1 MNTII
6 GKKVAL
12 KPITY
17 DDTENIIR
25 WRNSD
30 FVRNQF
36 LYRELFTRESH
47 EGWLRDKVETG
58 KAVQFIIIER
68 SSGLEIG
75 SAYLRDIDHANR
87 KCEFGI
93 FIGVSEKLGLG
104 YGRESA
110 LLITQYAFSKLQMHK
125 VFLRVLAENDRARKS
140 YRSAG
145 FMEEGFSRDDVWI
158 DGQPH
163 SVVFMARLEDEK

>member
-1 MNTII
+1 MGVRCRVPGRWRAEGVNTII

-75 SAYLRDIDHANR
+75 SAYLRDIGLDRRVAANECGISR
-87 KCEFGI
+87 CELNN
-93 FIGVSEKLGLG
+93 V
-104 YGRESA
+104 
-110 LLITQYAFSKLQMHK
+110 
-125 VFLRVLAENDRARKS
+125 
-140 YRSAG
+140 
-145 FMEEGFSRDDVWI
+145 
-158 DGQPH
+158 
-163 SVVFMARLEDEK
+163 